1 MHSLSQSKVFC
12 EVKATLHLA
21 IPLIAA
27 QLAQAAT
34 GFVDTVMMGLL
45 GSETLAAG
53 GLGAIIFFTLIL
65 ICTGMV
71 SAVGAI
77 AATAHGAG
85 ELHRISRLT
94 IQGLWLTLVLWVP
107 TGVLMWNISPLLL
120 RFGQDPTAVELAQTY
135 LRSLMLGFPAA
146 VGFAVLRN
154 ILSALNYTRPVM
166 AIVACCVPLN
176 IGGNYVFMFGKFGL
190 PALGLAGIGW
200 ASTLSFW
207 VMFITAAGFLSL
219 SRRLNPYQILRNSYQ
234 FDAPEF
240 WGIVKIGWPIAG
252 LFAIETGLFAVTTF
266 LMGTLG
272 TVTLAAHNIAL
283 QTANITFMVPVGLS
297 LATTVRVG
305 QAIGRQDFISA
316 RRAGYVGIAM
326 GVTFMSLTGL
336 FLWTNP
342 DKIVAL
348 YLDIQNPENQPV
360 LESAISLLGM
370 AAMFQIFDGMQVLAA
385 GALRGVKDTRVPMFI
400 GFLGYWCIG
409 LCSGYILGL
418 RLNFGGIGLW
428 LGLVIGLA
436 FSGLL
441 LTCRFAYLVT
451 DKTGFAK

>member
-1 MHSLSQSKVFC
+1 MHSLSQSKVFS
-12 EVKATLHLA
+12 EAKATLHLA

-53 GLGAIIFFTLIL
+53 GLGAIIFFTLML

-85 ELHRISRLT
+85 ELHRISHLT
-94 IQGLWLTLVLWVP
+94 IQGLWLTVFLSVP
-107 TGVLMWNISPLLL
+107 IGFLMWNLTPLLL

-135 LRSLMLGFPAA
+135 LRALILGFPAA

-154 ILSALNYTRPVM
+154 IFSALNYTRPVM
-166 AIVACCVPLN
+166 AIVASCVPLN
-176 IGGNYVFMFGKFGL
+176 IGGNYIFMFGKFGF

-207 VMFITAAGFLSL
+207 VMFIAATGFLAL
-219 SRRLNPYQILRNSYQ
+219 SRRLKPYQIFRTSYQ
-234 FDAPEF
+234 FYAPEF

-305 QAIGRQDFISA
+305 QAMGRKDMISA
-316 RRAGYVGIAM
+316 RLAGYVGIAM
-326 GVTFMSLTGL
+326 GVSFMSLMGL

-348 YLDIQNPENQPV
+348 YLDIQNSDNQPV
-360 LESAISLLGM
+360 LELAMSLLGM
-370 AAMFQIFDGMQVLAA
+370 AAMFQIFDGMQIIAA
-385 GALRGVKDTRVPMFI
+385 GALRGVKDTRVPMLI

-418 RLNFGGIGLW
+418 KLGFGGIGLW
-428 LGLVIGLA
+428 LGLVLGLA

-441 LTCRFAYLVT
+441 LTCRFAYLLT
-451 DKTGFAK
+451 GKTALVK

>member
-1 MHSLSQSKVFC
+1 MHSLSQSKVFA
-12 EVKATLHLA
+12 EVKATLYLA

-85 ELHRISRLT
+85 ELHRISHLT
-94 IQGLWLTLVLWVP
+94 VQGLWLTVALSVP
-107 TGVLMWNISPLLL
+107 VGVVMWNLSPLLL
-120 RFGQDPTAVELAQTY
+120 RFGQDPTAVELAQSY
-135 LRSLMLGFPAA
+135 LRALILGFPAA
-146 VGFAVLRN
+146 LGFAVLRN
-154 ILSALNYTRPVM
+154 ILSALNYTRPIM
-166 AIVACCVPLN
+166 AIVASCVPLN
-176 IGGNYVFMFGKFGL
+176 IGGNYVLMFGKFGL

-207 VMFITAAGFLSL
+207 VTFIAAAGFLCL
-219 SRRLNPYQILRNSYQ
+219 SRRLKPYQIFRTSYQ
-234 FDAPEF
+234 FDASEF

-266 LMGTLG
+266 MMGTLG

-305 QAIGRQDFISA
+305 QAMGRKEILSA
-316 RRAGYVGIAM
+316 RLAGYVGIAI
-326 GVTFMSLTGL
+326 GVSFMSLMGL

-348 YLDIQNPENQPV
+348 YLDIQNAENQPV
-360 LESAISLLGM
+360 LESAMSLLGI
-370 AAMFQIFDGMQVLAA
+370 AAMFQIFDGMQIIAA
-385 GALRGVKDTRVPMFI
+385 GALRGVKDTRIPMAI

-409 LCSGYILGL
+409 LFSGYILGL
-418 RLNFGGIGLW
+418 RLNFGGTGLW
-428 LGLVIGLA
+428 LGLVLGLA

-441 LTCRFAYLVT
+441 LTCRFAYLLTGKT
-451 DKTGFAK
+451 DFVE

>member
-1 MHSLSQSKVFC
+1 MHSLSQSKVFS
-12 EVKATLHLA
+12 EAKATLHLA

-53 GLGAIIFFTLIL
+53 GLGAIIFFTVIL
-65 ICTGMV
+65 ISTGMV
-71 SAVGAI
+71 SSVGAI
-77 AATAHGAG
+77 AATAQGAG

-94 IQGLWLTLVLWVP
+94 IQGLWLTLALSVP
-107 TGVLMWNISPLLL
+107 MGFLIWNLTPLLL
-120 RFGQDPTAVELAQTY
+120 RFGQDPTAVAFAQTY
-135 LRSLMLGFPAA
+135 LQALIWGFPAA

-154 ILSALNYTRPVM
+154 IFSALNYTRPIM

-176 IGGNYVFMFGKFGL
+176 IGGNYVLMFGKFGL
-190 PALGLAGIGW
+190 PVLGLAGIGW

-207 VMFITAAGFLSL
+207 VMFIAAASFLTL
-219 SRRLNPYQILRNSYQ
+219 SRRLKPYHIFRTSYQ
-234 FDAPEF
+234 FDAREF

-252 LFAIETGLFAVTTF
+252 LFAIENGLFAVTTF

-305 QAIGRQDFISA
+305 QAMGRKDILSA

-326 GVTFMSLTGL
+326 GVSFMSLTGL

-348 YLDIQNPENQPV
+348 YLDIQNSDNQPV
-360 LESAISLLGM
+360 LESAISLLGI
-370 AAMFQIFDGMQVLAA
+370 AAMFQIFDGMQVVAA
-385 GALRGVKDTRVPMFI
+385 GALRGVKDTRIPMLI

-418 RLNFGGIGLW
+418 RLNFGGVGLW
-428 LGLVIGLA
+428 LGLVLGLA

-441 LTCRFAYLVT
+441 LTCRFAYLLT
-451 DKTGFAK
+451 GKTGFSK